1 MNIVAEPTLEKGRNF
16 MPKSKSAPI
25 DYTDIPELDE
35 KFWQEAKLVLPEKK
49 TPISIRL
56 DRDVLEWFKSQ
67 GEGYQ
72 SRINAVLRAY
82 MRSRR

>member
-1 MNIVAEPTLEKGRNF
+1 

-25 DYTDIPELDE
+25 NYSDIPELDE
-35 KFWQEAKLVLPEKK
+35 KFWQEAELVLPEKK
-49 TPISIRL
+49 IPISIRL

-72 SRINAVLRAY
+72 SRINAILRAY